1 MYDINCRK
9 FLSAVYLFILVMT
22 DIKCYNKL
30 IKYIHIFVI
39 EILEDDLKGEPQ
51 KMDYSK

>member
-1 MYDINCRK
+1 MI
-9 FLSAVYLFILVMT
+9 

-39 EILEDDLKGEPQ
+39 EILEAGGKGEPQ